1 MNQFVFTLK
10 DNNQKAF
17 NTFFW
22 FLYFLH
28 LVAASVIIINSG
40 NARQKTFALTI
51 FTIILFCTA
60 IFYFLKNKFR
70 VFNYQLLMFAL
81 MITFWLLQLAWLPAA
96 VVIAVI
102 IFALKILKVKNTA
115 VFTAEN
121 VIIKRSLFKKIYA
134 WPVID
139 NVVLK
144 DGLLSVDLKS
154 NQLIQLEPISIN
166 PAVTEQQFNQYCQQN
181 LQPLNS

>member
-28 LVAASVIIINSG
+28 LIAVSFIITNTKDP
-40 NARQKTFALTI
+40 RQKIFALVFFI
-51 FTIILFCTA
+51 LLILFTA
-60 IFYFLKNKFR
+60 IFYLLKKNIKL
-70 VFNYQLLMFAL
+70 FNYQLLIFVL
-81 MITFWLLQLAWLPAA
+81 MVLCWPLQAAWLPAI

-102 IFALKILKVKNTA
+102 LFALKVLKVKNMA
-115 VFTAEN
+115 VFTMEN
-121 VIIKRSLFKKIYA
+121 VIIKRSLFKKVYL
-134 WPVID
+134 WPVIE

-144 DGLLSVDLKS
+144 DGLLSVDLKN
-154 NQLIQLEPISIN
+154 NQLIQLEPLATDTLID
-166 PAVTEQQFNQYCQQN
+166 EQLFNQFCRQQ
-181 LQPLNS
+181 LLNS